1 MTIHTFPGAAP
12 ARRVLPGNTA
22 SEEQRE
28 IVASPTPS
36 AEQQRR
42 IALDMMNDNYRHDP
56 LPDAHHAVDFE
67 RTNKAHAKPDRLPLM
82 GVLILMMGA
91 AIGAALAV
99 WVLV

>member
-1 MTIHTFPGAAP
+1 MTIHTFPGEAP
-12 ARRVLPGNTA
+12 ARRVLSGNTA
-22 SEEQRE
+22 SEEQRRIARE

-56 LPDAHHAVDFE
+56 LPDAHNCDMLARMNDDSDTRPVIGW
-67 RTNKAHAKPDRLPLM
+67 L
-82 GVLILMMGA
+82 LIAL
-91 AIGAALAV
+91 AIMALAV